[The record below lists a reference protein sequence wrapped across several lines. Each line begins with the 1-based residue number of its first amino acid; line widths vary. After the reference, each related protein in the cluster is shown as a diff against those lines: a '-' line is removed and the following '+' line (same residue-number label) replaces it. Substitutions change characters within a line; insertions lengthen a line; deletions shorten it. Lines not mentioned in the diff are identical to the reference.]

1 MFIHAFPTCPTK
13 LSATYAPDFGGA
25 LHKHCAKNINDS
37 RTKSCKGKKIKL
49 EERSEEEEE
58 GVRRWEQRQSIHI
71 HRINQSFQSCATLP
85 PSNGVSTTREKKKTV
100 NTLRPRAN
108 K

>member
-1 MFIHAFPTCPTK
+1 MIRPPPTSTRTDTLDPYTTLCR
-13 LSATYAPDFGGA
+13 SA

-58 GVRRWEQRQSIHI
+58 GVWRWEQRQSIHI

-85 PSNGVSTTREKKKTV
+85 PSNGVSTTSEKKKQMS
-100 NTLRPRAN
+100 R
-108 K
+108 